1 MKSIITLIITIVLF
15 LVAIV
20 VGLKNQQVVN
30 LNYIVAQ
37 SEIRLA
43 TLLAIIFVIGFVAS
57 GIITMMFYLQLK
69 IKNRQLLK
77 MTKRQGKELDE
88 LRSLPAKD

>member
-1 MKSIITLIITIVLF
+1 MKSIITLVITILLF

-43 TLLAIIFVIGFVAS
+43 TLLAIIFVIGFVTS
-57 GIITMMFYLQLK
+57 GIIAMLFFLKLK

-77 MTKRQGKELDE
+77 MTKRQSKELNE
-88 LRSLPAKD
+88 LRALPAKD

>member
-1 MKSIITLIITIVLF
+1 MKSIITLVITILLF
-15 LVAIV
+15 LIAIV

-30 LNYIVAQ
+30 INYIVAQ

-43 TLLAIIFVIGFVAS
+43 TLLAIIFVIGFIAS
-57 GIITMMFYLQLK
+57 GIIAMMFFLKLK

-77 MTKRQGKELDE
+77 MTKRQSKELNE
-88 LRSLPAKD
+88 LRALPAKD

>member
-1 MKSIITLIITIVLF
+1 MKSVITLIITIVLF

-20 VGLKNQQVVN
+20 IGLKNQQIVN

-43 TLLAIIFVIGFVAS
+43 TLLAIIFAIGFVAS
-57 GIITMMFYLQLK
+57 AVIATLFYVKLK

-77 MTKRQGKELDE
+77 MTKRQDKELE
-88 LRSLPAKD
+88 QLRALPVKE

>member
-1 MKSIITLIITIVLF
+1 MKSVITLIITILLF

-20 VGLKNQQVVN
+20 IGLKNQQVVN

-57 GIITMMFYLQLK
+57 AVIAMLFYVKLK

-77 MTKRQGKELDE
+77 MTKRQDKELE
-88 LRSLPAKD
+88 QLRTLPVKE

>member
-1 MKSIITLIITIVLF
+1 MKSIITLVITILLF
-15 LVAIV
+15 LIAIV

-30 LNYIVAQ
+30 INYIVAQ

-57 GIITMMFYLQLK
+57 GIIAMMFFLKLK

-77 MTKRQGKELDE
+77 MTKRQSKELNE
-88 LRSLPAKD
+88 LRALPAKD